1 MPRKRLI
8 ASYCIRIRNGIS
20 FMSSSH
26 YYPRWRRSLLKVYLT
41 WVSNNLV
48 LKEEK
53 KACWLH
59 GMRIRASFWLHV
71 VRNEKSC
78 GTKHYYPVYTSH
90 TGYFVKYE
98 RNFLDWIQRAG
109 NDKETHINNH
119 PVRLRLMFFDITS
132 RSVKNL
138 INRSQCIIWNMYVC
152 PANVLSES
160 KIARTCLLS
169 CQYRIQQNYCF
180 YVV

>member
-1 MPRKRLI
+1 MREDRKLCRGKGWLLHI
-8 ASYCIRIRNGIS
+8 ASAFAMELVLWVAR
-20 FMSSSH
+20 SH

-59 GMRIRASFWLHV
+59 GMRIRASFWLHA

-78 GTKHYYPVYTSH
+78 GTKHYYRVYTSH
-90 TGYFVKYE
+90 TEYFVKCE

-109 NDKETHINNH
+109 NDKEAHINNH

-152 PANVLSES
+152 MSGE
-160 KIARTCLLS
+160 
-169 CQYRIQQNYCF
+169 CF
-180 YVV
+180 IGK